1 MDNLTHQQASRFLD
15 LATMGVRQSELN
27 AFKEQDDR
35 SYWIDQQIAK
45 PYMRHLERTYHQ
57 ANRRNLTNPN
67 QECRVGA
74 WFDTA
79 LWDEAQ
85 LRQRIAFAL
94 SQIFVVSEKDANLA
108 TDPEALANYYDLLAD
123 NAFESFATLLK
134 HITLSPAMG
143 QYLTMNGNKPESVTG
158 QAPDQNYAREV
169 MQLFT
174 IGLYELN
181 QDGTQATY
189 PDGSVIETYDDV
201 DVEGAARVFTGW
213 DITNNNTLEP
223 MTADNSLHDMDEK
236 WVLGQYYPPGQTAEE
251 DLDQFI
257 AQITTH
263 TNVAP
268 FISIMLIKQLTTS
281 NPTQA
286 YVSRVSAEFIN
297 SGGNLGSVI
306 KAILTDSE
314 LLKTSDI
321 NVTKVREPI
330 LAMTYLYRAME
341 AYVGGSGDIVY
352 DPMNYKESFN
362 QYPLGSN
369 SVFNFYQPSHSP
381 QGALAGAGLTA
392 PELEIIDW
400 NQLIDMNNIFYRTL
414 KDFGQNRGNSNNN
427 KELYIAPSDL
437 EDLARAENE
446 TELIQ
451 AINLRILNGQASQEI
466 TDLLSAI
473 YHGHGNKYYAVPK
486 MLFMAF
492 ISPDFMVQE

>member
-1 MDNLTHQQASRFLD
+1 
-15 LATMGVRQSELN
+15 
-27 AFKEQDDR
+27 
-35 SYWIDQQIAK
+35 
-45 PYMRHLERTYHQ
+45 
-57 ANRRNLTNPN
+57 
-67 QECRVGA
+67 
-74 WFDTA
+74 
-79 LWDEAQ
+79 
-85 LRQRIAFAL
+85 
-94 SQIFVVSEKDANLA
+94 
-108 TDPEALANYYDLLAD
+108 
-123 NAFESFATLLK
+123 
-134 HITLSPAMG
+134 
-143 QYLTMNGNKPESVTG
+143 
-158 QAPDQNYAREV
+158 
-169 MQLFT
+169 
-174 IGLYELN
+174 
-181 QDGTQATY
+181 
-189 PDGSVIETYDDV
+189 
-201 DVEGAARVFTGW
+201 
-213 DITNNNTLEP
+213 
-223 MTADNSLHDMDEK
+223 
-236 WVLGQYYPPGQTAEE
+236 
-251 DLDQFI
+251 
-257 AQITTH
+257 
-263 TNVAP
+263 
-268 FISIMLIKQLTTS
+268 MLIKQLTTS

-381 QGALAGAGLTA
+381 QGALADAGLTA

-492 ISPDFMVQE
+492 ISLDFMVQE